1 MRRLYTLWVMAAA
14 MLMIVC
20 MSCDGT
26 GGLPKSTGLP
36 SEVLLAGDSTDIM
49 AEALGTD
56 AAGLPQSE
64 PMFDT
69 KQYDSAKLDAV
80 ACLQRNIVVTDID
93 PSLHTCTS
101 VRYERNVYAR
111 PQIIIYIGAPSA
123 IALRRD
129 IGRCHIDRLLL
140 QNELATYAARLER
153 KHDISLEQEIERTFG
168 CRLPIP
174 QGMTINKR
182 GKGFMWLSDNNP
194 INMSNICIYT
204 SENRDSV
211 MRANIKG
218 ETDDMYMTTAEGT
231 VSTRHGTTRQGQ
243 PVTTRRGLW
252 QMTGD
257 AMGGPFVSRAIDM
270 TGTRNGTK
278 TVVAEAFVYAPGQK
292 KRDTMRMLEACI
304 QAMRPVAAKHK
315 QQ

>member
-1 MRRLYTLWVMAAA
+1 MRSLYTQCAVAAA
-14 MLMIVC
+14 VTHMLLCI
-20 MSCDGT
+20 SCDGAT
-26 GGLPKSTGLP
+26 GLPKSTGMP
-36 SEVLLAGDSTDIM
+36 SEVLLAGDSTSIV
-49 AEALGTD
+49 AEVLGTD
-56 AAGLPQSE
+56 VVGLPQPE

-69 KQYDSAKLDAV
+69 RRAHGTKLDALS
-80 ACLQRNIVVTDID
+80 CLQRNIVVTDID
-93 PSLHTCTS
+93 SSVHTRTS

-123 IALRRD
+123 QVLRHD

-140 QNELATYAARLER
+140 QNELAAYAAKLGRR
-153 KHDISLEQEIERTFG
+153 HATATEQEIERTFG

-174 QGMTINKR
+174 EGMTVNKR
-182 GKGFMWLSDNNP
+182 GKNFVWLSDNSP
-194 INMSNICIYT
+194 VNMCNICIYT

-211 MRANIKG
+211 MHANIKG
-218 ETDDMYMTTAEGT
+218 ETDGMYMATASGT
-231 VSTRHGTTRQGQ
+231 MSTQHGTTRQGL

-257 AMGGPFVSRAIDM
+257 IMGGPFVSRAIAISE
-270 TGTRNGTK
+270 TR

-292 KRDTMRMLEACI
+292 KRDTMRKLEACI
-304 QAMRPVAAKHK
+304 QAMRPTAAEHK